1 MDTAV
6 AGLIGA
12 ALAGIVT
19 MAGTL
24 FGGRRDEI
32 GRLWAENR
40 LRGADLDQMRKEL
53 DTERNLRQ
61 AAEDRVR
68 TELAASEARC
78 AQILADQEARC
89 REQIAVLETRVA
101 GLGGA

>member
-6 AGLIGA
+6 AGVIGA
-12 ALAGIVT
+12 ALAAVVT
-19 MAGTL
+19 LAGTL

-40 LRGADLDQMRKEL
+40 ARGVDLDQLRREL
-53 DTERNLRQ
+53 DTERGLRQ

-68 TELAASEARC
+68 VELAASEARC
-78 AQILADQEARC
+78 AQTLLEQEARC
-89 REQIAVLETRVA
+89 QQQIATLEARVA